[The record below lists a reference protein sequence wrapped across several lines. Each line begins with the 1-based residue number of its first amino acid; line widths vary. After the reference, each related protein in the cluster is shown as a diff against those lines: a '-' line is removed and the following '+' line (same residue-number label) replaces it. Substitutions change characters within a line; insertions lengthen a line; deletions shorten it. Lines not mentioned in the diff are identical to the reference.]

1 VALATIARRFRGW
14 RRAPLVLGAVPAAA
28 AVVAVALSARP
39 EKTVEQSGVASSG
52 TPPGELAVE
61 SAQHRLQRD
70 VEEHLRAKAT
80 SLLER
85 VVGERQAV
93 VEVHADLDF
102 ERVERSVETWDPASR
117 VLRSEQVA
125 GEDGAILTSYEIDR
139 TAAKVVGAAG
149 AVRRLSIAVLV
160 NGVHEKQ
167 ADGTLVWVERTPRE
181 LETLSAIV
189 RDAVGWDESRG
200 DTLEMAS
207 LRFAEPPVAAP
218 PPSLVEIAIRAIGL
232 VALVAVAAFGALAI
246 RDAVVTKRPRRA
258 RPVAPAPV
266 RTDEPPRRSS
276 GRERIHALARERP
289 VEVAQV
295 LRGWLGEERST

>member
-1 VALATIARRFRGW
+1 
-14 RRAPLVLGAVPAAA
+14 VLGAAPAAA
-28 AVVAVALSARP
+28 AVVAVLLAASP
-39 EKTVEQSGVASSG
+39 EKIVEPPSVASG

-61 SAQHRLQRD
+61 SAQLRLQQD

-85 VVGERQAV
+85 VVGQRQAV

-102 ERVERSVETWDPASR
+102 EKVERSVETWDPASR
-117 VLRSEQVA
+117 VLRSEQVV
-125 GEDGAILTSYEIDR
+125 GEDGAILASYEIDR

-160 NGVHEKQ
+160 NGVHERQ
-167 ADGTLVWVERTPRE
+167 ADGTPVWVERTPRE

-189 RDAVGWDESRG
+189 RDAVGWDGSRG

-207 LRFAEPPVAAP
+207 LRFAESPGAAP
-218 PPSLVEIAIRAIGL
+218 PASLVEVAVRAIGL
-232 VALVAVAAFGALAI
+232 VALVAAAALGALAI
-246 RDAVVTKRPRRA
+246 REAAVARRLRRE
-258 RPVAPAPV
+258 RPVAPPIRV
-266 RTDEPPRRSS
+266 EEPPRRAGA

>member
-1 VALATIARRFRGW
+1 MALATIARRFRGW

-39 EKTVEQSGVASSG
+39 ERTVEQPSVGSFD
-52 TPPGELAVE
+52 TPSGELAVE
-61 SAQHRLQRD
+61 SAQLRLQRD

-80 SLLER
+80 SLLAR

-93 VEVHADLDF
+93 VEVHAELDF

-117 VLRSEQVA
+117 VLRSEQVV
-125 GEDGAILTSYEIDR
+125 GEDGAILASYEIDR

-160 NGVHEKQ
+160 NGVHERQ

-189 RDAVGWDESRG
+189 RDAVGWDGSRG

-207 LRFAEPPVAAP
+207 LRFAESPIAAA
-218 PPSLVEIAIRAIGL
+218 PSLVEVAVRVIGL
-232 VALVAVAAFGALAI
+232 VALVAAAALGALAI
-246 RDAVVTKRPRRA
+246 RKAVVARRLRRERRA
-258 RPVAPAPV
+258 APAPV
-266 RTDEPPRRSS
+266 RAEEPPRPAA
-276 GRERIHALARERP
+276 GRERIHELARERP

-295 LRGWLGEERST
+295 LRGWLGEERSA

>member
-1 VALATIARRFRGW
+1 MALATIVRRFQGW
-14 RRAPLVLGAVPAAA
+14 RRAPLVLGAIPVAAA
-28 AVVAVALSARP
+28 AVAIALAARP
-39 EKTVEQSGVASSG
+39 GASVEQPIAGASA
-52 TPPGELAVE
+52 TPLGELAVE
-61 SAQHRLQRD
+61 AAQLRLQRD
-70 VEEHLRAKAT
+70 VEEHLRARAT

-117 VLRSEQVA
+117 VLRSEQVV
-125 GEDGAILTSYEIDR
+125 GEDGAILASYEIDR
-139 TAAKVVGAAG
+139 NAAKVVGATG

-160 NGVHEKQ
+160 NGLHERQ
-167 ADGTLVWVERTPRE
+167 ADGTLVWVERTPHE

-207 LRFAEPPVAAP
+207 LRFVESPVAAP
-218 PPSLVEIAIRAIGL
+218 PSIVEVGVRAIGL
-232 VALVAVAAFGALAI
+232 VALVAAAAACAVAIREAVAA
-246 RDAVVTKRPRRA
+246 RRA
-258 RPVAPAPV
+258 RRERRVAPAPV
-266 RTDEPPRRSS
+266 RTEERPRRPA

-295 LRGWLGEERST
+295 LRGWLGDERSA